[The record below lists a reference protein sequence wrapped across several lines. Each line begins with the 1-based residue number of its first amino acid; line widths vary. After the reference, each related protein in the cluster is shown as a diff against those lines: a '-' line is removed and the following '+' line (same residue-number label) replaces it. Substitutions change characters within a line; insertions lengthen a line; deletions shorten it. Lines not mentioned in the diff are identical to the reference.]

1 LQSDSFLPHLF
12 FAPFIE
18 GLPILDDCIFDWLA
32 IMLRLEAVLGRVLYC
47 RSLMFFSNVYLLSI
61 SFLMF

>member
-1 LQSDSFLPHLF
+1 MRE
-12 FAPFIE
+12 AP
-18 GLPILDDCIFDWLA
+18 IFDWLA

-47 RSLMFFSNVYLLSI
+47 LSLRFFSNVCLLSI